1 METIKMNQIQESVE
15 LGYIGQMV
23 LWHRTE
29 WRVIAV
35 GRYIACVYNAEFQR
49 QYAALDDLILLI

>member
-1 METIKMNQIQESVE
+1 MNQIQETVE
-15 LGYIGQMV
+15 VAYIGQRV

-35 GRYIACVYNAEFQR
+35 GLYIACVYNAEFQR